1 MAIVKMKKLRVM
13 AMAGCREELL
23 NGLQQMGCVE
33 VSEPEQKLNDPEWAA
48 LVQRDT
54 STLIEV
60 RNQITDVMTALG
72 AIKKYAK
79 LKDGVFIQRRRVSEE
94 LFRNEQDSKTALR
107 TTEEILSLLEQ
118 ISILQNEEAK
128 VLADQ
133 AALKPWLALDVP
145 LEMTGTDRSVF
156 RQGVCP
162 GNTDTS
168 AMRAALSAADTAA
181 ELYEI
186 SADKQQKYYFLVFHK
201 SHEEQAQEVLRP
213 FNFSAT

>member
-79 LKDGVFIQRRRVSEE
+79 LLEQE
-94 LFRNEQDSKTALR
+94 LLKEVLK
-107 TTEEILSLLEQ
+107 ILSL
-118 ISILQNEEAK
+118 
-128 VLADQ
+128 
-133 AALKPWLALDVP
+133 
-145 LEMTGTDRSVF
+145 F
-156 RQGVCP
+156 
-162 GNTDTS
+162 
-168 AMRAALSAADTAA
+168 
-181 ELYEI
+181 
-186 SADKQQKYYFLVFHK
+186 
-201 SHEEQAQEVLRP
+201 
-213 FNFSAT
+213 